1 MAIERNVI
9 NRLKREYGKIYS
21 TKYQD
26 KEYVFRPL
34 SVGEL
39 ERVTFKASP
48 ANEEQI
54 VGDILLH
61 PVDINLDKMPAGF
74 VPAILNEATRVSGFD
89 SPREA
94 NAIMDSKRDAMNMVI
109 PAIKAFVVAGQQAKK
124 KEELDKL
131 SFDELLDELAFSE
144 KVLEIISN
152 VTNPQVEAITF
163 TMEDPVELAEQ
174 EAQRDPVK
182 ERLLAAMKNLG

>member
-26 KEYVFRPL
+26 KEYVFRAL
-34 SVGEL
+34 NVGEL
-39 ERVTFKASP
+39 ELVTFKSSP
-48 ANEEQI
+48 THEEQ
-54 VGDILLH
+54 VVSDILLY
-61 PVDINLDKMPAGF
+61 PVDVNLDKMPAGF
-74 VPAILNEATRVSGFD
+74 VPAILNEASRVSGFET
-89 SPREA
+89 PQQA
-94 NAIMDSKRDAMNMVI
+94 NAIMDAKRDAMNMVI

-124 KEELDKL
+124 KEDLDNL

-163 TMEDPVELAEQ
+163 TMEDPVALAEE

-182 ERLLAAMKNLG
+182 ERLLAAMQNLG